1 MSTIAVI
8 FPGQGAQSVGMGRD
22 FFESNQA
29 AKSIFD
35 RANDVL
41 PFDIA
46 SLCFDGPTEDLSR
59 TDVQQPAIFVTSV
72 AIWESFLAA
81 GAERG
86 AFACTGGLSLGEY
99 TALYA
104 AGAFTFEDAL
114 RLVHRR
120 GQLMQQAAIASPSGM
135 VTLVGATSETAN
147 ELCDQ
152 VRGDE
157 VLAPANFN
165 CPGQVVIS
173 GSKAACDRAVEA
185 AASFECRAIAL
196 AVAGA
201 FHSPLMQSAADELQ
215 VSLAATPL
223 NKLEMPVYS
232 NVTGQP
238 HGDGD
243 EIRELLC
250 RQVTHP
256 VLWQRCMESMTAT
269 GVQSFVEIGPG
280 RVLTGLV
287 RKTDRNLRALNV
299 SKADAM
305 GAGVEAVMAPSEL
318 AGKDDN
324 G

>member
-1 MSTIAVI
+1 MSTTSLI

-22 FFESNQA
+22 FFESHEA

-35 RANDVL
+35 RANDIL
-41 PFDIA
+41 PFDLA
-46 SLCFDGPTEDLSR
+46 SLCFEGPAEELSK

-81 GAERG
+81 GAQRN
-86 AFACTGGLSLGEY
+86 ACACTGGLSLGEY

-114 RLVHRR
+114 RLVYKR
-120 GQLMQQAAIASPSGM
+120 GQLMQQAAVATPSGM
-135 VTLVGATSETAN
+135 VTLVGATEATAD
-147 ELCDQ
+147 ELCDK
-152 VRGDE
+152 VRGSD
-157 VLAPANFN
+157 VLAPANYN

-173 GSKAACDRAVEA
+173 GSQAACDRAVEA
-185 AASFECRAIAL
+185 AGSFDCRAIAL

-201 FHSPLMQSAADELQ
+201 FHSPLMQSAADELAAT
-215 VSLAATPL
+215 LAATPFNDL
-223 NKLEMPVYS
+223 AMPVYS
-232 NVTGQP
+232 NVTAGL
-238 HGDGD
+238 HSDAD
-243 EIRELLC
+243 AIRELLC

-256 VLWQRCMESMTAT
+256 VKWQRCMESMVST

-287 RKTDRNLRALNV
+287 RKTDRSLVAINV
-299 SKADAM
+299 SKADGM
-305 GAGVEAVMAPSEL
+305 SAGLEALTVPSEY

-324 G
+324 R